1 MVQYNQFVI
10 LIWWLARPIHADDW
24 CSPKLSCFIDNRL
37 VGNTM
42 CIYPDRFNS
51 SNCKNLTNVQ
61 SDSRRQSIVSN
72 VNSARLAFSAG
83 RVPGWPSASNM
94 RRSVFKINK
103 TLGIRGGYDKFYEL
117 LLSRRRTSA
126 DGLELPWTAPPRP
139 FFGDNAGAYMP
150 RVHGRLP
157 LVVLGPRR
165 LNIHGCPTC
174 GREYRYKRNLVY
186 HIRHECGQKPKHKCP
201 HCDHVT
207 KHKGSLKKH
216 ISSNRFGDLKKVR
229 RLHLLR
235 FIAGLKYKCKLCG
248 KHYSHR
254 QSLFRHKKFQCDGAA
269 NLFTCSDCGRAYR
282 YKISLNRHI
291 RYECQKEPKFF
302 CNLCPYKAKHKSS
315 LKSHVFTRHRDLT
328 SALALA
334 RLTCNKCGKVFRHYQ
349 NLWTHRKYVC
359 GLAPKFSCHLCPYK
373 AKLKVCLKQHYMNKH
388 RDAMNLP
395 KFFLNAVSSSPPV
408 QSSTDQR
415 TYKDVEKK
423 RFNQRRFSS
432 LKLFWR
438 TLIFNT
444 DDEVTIVPAS
454 SKTSIVGTRL
464 DEEEASFSIHRL
476 TGEGGVKSH
485 DVPEILEAVVTGS
498 KSGGDQ
504 QDESSNALSKEE
516 ALALLQSLRIVR
528 VSPKKPDVESHWAPS
543 DDVVEQ
549 ELSYGDPMPSGS
561 GENASDS
568 SKIDLDEPRE
578 EGAFVVR
585 DGKVLNVCHICSYE
599 STVTSN
605 FKRHLLVK
613 HGLVENVKLF
623 PKRKKP
629 RYRKGKG
636 DADDADNADDGDG
649 KKSRIAKPKRSGE
662 KAKKQEI
669 SFDAERPAVD
679 SSVPPARKHTQISI
693 GSISISGMN
702 VSMRLNR
709 TSART
714 ART

>member
-165 LNIHGCPTC
+165 LSIHGCPTC

-254 QSLFRHKKFQCDGAA
+254 QSLFRHKKFQCA
-269 NLFTCSDCGRAYR
+269 
-282 YKISLNRHI
+282 
-291 RYECQKEPKFF
+291 
-302 CNLCPYKAKHKSS
+302 
-315 LKSHVFTRHRDLT
+315 

-636 DADDADNADDGDG
+636 DADDGDNADDGDG

-669 SFDAERPAVD
+669 SFDAERPAVFR
-679 SSVPPARKHTQISI
+679 VK
-693 GSISISGMN
+693 
-702 VSMRLNR
+702 R
-709 TSART
+709 TLKPFKKFDL
-714 ART
+714 